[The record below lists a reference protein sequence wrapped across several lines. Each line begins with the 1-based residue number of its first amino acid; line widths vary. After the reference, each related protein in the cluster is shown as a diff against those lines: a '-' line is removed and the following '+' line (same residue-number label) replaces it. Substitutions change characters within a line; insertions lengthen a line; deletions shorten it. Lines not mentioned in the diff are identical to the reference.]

1 MTVSD
6 FNLRTALRERW
17 GAALLAASIPLTLP
31 WEALSA
37 LAVVVAAACAGV
49 LLWRERSH
57 WPKSDLRE
65 LLLISLCLL
74 APSALSAVDAVQPQ
88 TSWVWVAAAIRFPL
102 LAAAIILIARR
113 PKDATVMALA
123 IALPIG
129 LWLVDA
135 LVQAASGWSLGGHAD
150 ADRLS
155 GIFGSDDLKLGPVM
169 AVFSPLLLVTVLQ
182 SRWRLLLAFVA
193 LAAVILLAGAR
204 AGWIG
209 LAVAVAALA
218 AYRWGQRPGRLLA
231 NSLIGLLLMLALALV
246 GYHESERFAER
257 VDRTAAALQGDAVS
271 VDHALAGR
279 LPIFATAWRISLAHP
294 INGIGVRG
302 FRHAYPDY
310 AAADDPWVNPQ
321 THTGAAHP
329 HHLWLEVSA
338 EQGLVGIIGL
348 IGAHLLLIRRWLR
361 ASPTARKQALGPA
374 VALLVLMFP
383 FNTHPALYSSFWS
396 AVWWWLIGLFLAFS
410 SSAQGRHELSP
421 ASSG

>member
-74 APSALSAVDAVQPQ
+74 APGALSAVDAVQPQ

-135 LVQAASGWSLGGHAD
+135 LVQAASGWSLGA
-150 ADRLS
+150 
-155 GIFGSDDLKLGPVM
+155 M
-169 AVFSPLLLVTVLQ
+169 
-182 SRWRLLLAFVA
+182 
-193 LAAVILLAGAR
+193 
-204 AGWIG
+204 
-209 LAVAVAALA
+209 
-218 AYRWGQRPGRLLA
+218 
-231 NSLIGLLLMLALALV
+231 
-246 GYHESERFAER
+246 
-257 VDRTAAALQGDAVS
+257 
-271 VDHALAGR
+271 
-279 LPIFATAWRISLAHP
+279 
-294 INGIGVRG
+294 
-302 FRHAYPDY
+302 
-310 AAADDPWVNPQ
+310 
-321 THTGAAHP
+321 
-329 HHLWLEVSA
+329 
-338 EQGLVGIIGL
+338 
-348 IGAHLLLIRRWLR
+348 
-361 ASPTARKQALGPA
+361 PTP
-374 VALLVLMFP
+374 
-383 FNTHPALYSSFWS
+383 TD
-396 AVWWWLIGLFLAFS
+396 
-410 SSAQGRHELSP
+410 
-421 ASSG
+421 